1 MFYLCL
7 YFFGFSWFRLPIKK
21 NNKKI
26 KIASV
31 TPTNKGTKYCIRR
44 VWKTL
49 CRPKKRRK
57 LFWKGSNS
65 TRNNTGWVTPR
76 YNDRFR
82 DGLFETSVHVIFII
96 NRIRVIS
103 HVHLRW
109 RNSDRIPIMF
119 DEYTCRY
126 RVTCGSNRK
135 RPCKTRSSRLV
146 LFLDPFV
153 PVPVPFQVHRF

>member
-1 MFYLCL
+1 MLKKKNKKTKKYYLFYLCL
-7 YFFGFSWFRLPIKK
+7 FFFFWFFMVSPTYKK

-31 TPTNKGTKYCIRR
+31 TPANKGTKYCIQR

-49 CRPKKRRK
+49 CRLKKRRK

-82 DGLFETSVHVIFII
+82 GGPFDISLHVIFNI
-96 NRIRVIS
+96 NGIRIIS
-103 HVHLRW
+103 HVHLHW

-119 DEYTCRY
+119 NEYACRY
-126 RVTCGSNRK
+126 RVTCGSNK
-135 RPCKTRSSRLV
+135 
-146 LFLDPFV
+146 
-153 PVPVPFQVHRF
+153 